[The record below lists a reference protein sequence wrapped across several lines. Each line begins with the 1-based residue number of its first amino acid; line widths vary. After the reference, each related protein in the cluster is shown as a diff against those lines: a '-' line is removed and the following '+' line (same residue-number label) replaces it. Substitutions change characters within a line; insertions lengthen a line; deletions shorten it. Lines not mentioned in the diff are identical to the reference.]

1 MASDFIY
8 PRRRKSPEQMAIQM
22 AEGRA
27 KDEAERKANAA
38 YRKIHGTLPVHSTPG
53 FAEREAARQQFMEGT
68 LTVEQAQSIP
78 GIGYQPATQTVF
90 NNPVTEKVPFQS
102 LWPEA
107 TVDNPPGGLT
117 PEQTQIWA
125 DYGQSGQDYA
135 DFPGWA
141 HYADTAA
148 GSQGAASSLTSLGG
162 VLAAGVGVI
171 ALMSFLK

>member
-1 MASDFIY
+1 MPPKGIQ
-8 PRRRKSPEQMAIQM
+8 PRRTPEQEA
-22 AEGRA
+22 ARFAAGRA
-27 KDEAERKANAA
+27 KAEARKQQSAQYYKLHGERE
-38 YRKIHGTLPVHSTPG
+38 IHSTPG
-53 FAEREAARQQFMEGT
+53 FAERDAARQQFMEGT

-107 TVDNPPGGLT
+107 TADNPPGGLT
-117 PEQTQIWA
+117 PDQLQIWE

-162 VLAAGVGVI
+162 ILAAGVGVI